1 MKLLE
6 KISKLITQYFTLW
19 LVLCAVIAFFFPDQ
33 LKFKGSWITNML
45 CLIML
50 GMGLTMKLDDFKLV
64 FSRPRDVIVGIILRY
79 TIMPLVGFCVAKI
92 LGLPP
97 ALAAGLIL
105 VGCCPSGTA
114 SNVICFLAKGDV
126 ALSVTVSSFN
136 ILLAPILLPP
146 LFLLFAEQ
154 YVHIDAVVMFLDTIK
169 VVLIP
174 VTTGLLLRRFFPKF
188 VEGIATIVPVI
199 TIIIMILVI
208 AIVIAVSAAKLATVA
223 IIALVAVAM
232 HNGIGLLFGYGVSK
246 AIGMEETKAR
256 AICFEVGIEMSGLAV
271 VLAMA
276 HLDPLAAVPG
286 AIFSVWHNLT
296 GGIIAGYWAK
306 RPSVTEVV
314 PQLP

>member
-1 MKLLE
+1 MMVLDKL
-6 KISKLITQYFTLW
+6 SNLITRYFTLW
-19 LVLCAVIAFFFPDQ
+19 LILCSTLAFFFPDT
-33 LKFKGSWITNML
+33 LKASGGWITNML

-50 GMGLTMKLDDFKLV
+50 GMGLTMKFDDFKLV

-79 TIMPLVGFCVAKI
+79 TIMPLVGFCVSKI

-146 LFLLFAEQ
+146 TFLLLAGQ
-154 YVHIDAVVMFLDTIK
+154 YVHVDAVGMFLDTVK

-174 VTTGLLLRRFFPKF
+174 VIAGILLRKYYENF
-188 VEGIATIVPVI
+188 VERFMKAIPVI
-199 TIIIMILVI
+199 TIIIMIWVI
-208 AIVIAVSAAKLATVA
+208 AIVVAVSAAKLATVA
-223 IIALVAVAM
+223 VIAFLAVAI
-232 HNGIGLLFGYGVSK
+232 HNGTGFALGYGISK
-246 AIGMEETKAR
+246 AIGMAENKAR

-286 AIFSVWHNLT
+286 AIFSVWHNMI
-296 GGIIAGYWAK
+296 GGFIAGYWAK
-306 RPSVTEVV
+306 RPTIT
-314 PQLP
+314 

>member
-6 KISKLITQYFTLW
+6 KISKLITQYFTVW
-19 LVLCAVIAFFFPDQ
+19 LVLCSVIAFFFPST
-33 LKFKGSWITNML
+33 LKLNGGWITNML

-50 GMGLTMKLDDFKLV
+50 GMGLTMKPDDFKLV
-64 FSRPRDVIVGIILRY
+64 FARPRDVIVGIILRY
-79 TIMPLVGFCVAKI
+79 TIMPLVGFCVAQI
-92 LGLPP
+92 MGLPP
-97 ALAAGLIL
+97 SLAAGLIL

-126 ALSVTVSSFN
+126 ALAVTVSSFN

-146 LFLLFAEQ
+146 TFLILAGQ
-154 YVHIDAVVMFLDTIK
+154 YVHVDAVVIFLDTIK

-174 VTTGLLLRRFFPKF
+174 VTAGLLLRTFYPRF
-188 VEGIATIVPVI
+188 VERIMTIVPVV
-199 TIIIMILVI
+199 TIIVMIWVI
-208 AIVIAVSAAKLATVA
+208 AIVVAISADKLATVA

-232 HNGIGLLFGYGVSK
+232 HNGIGLILGYGVSK
-246 AIGMEETKAR
+246 AIGMEENKAR

-306 RPSVTEVV
+306 RSSITKAA
-314 PQLP
+314 